1 MESGYRSIAKALS
14 YRVLG
19 SLATA
24 CIFYLLSGDAKLSAG
39 AGLIDS
45 VVKIALYF
53 LHERIWNMIPYGRP
67 KVKQQPEY
75 EI

>member
-1 MESGYRSIAKALS
+1 MDTNTRSIFKAIS

-19 SLATA
+19 SLATGG
-24 CIFYLLSGDAKLSAG
+24 IVYFFSGDLRASAG

-45 VVKIALYF
+45 VVKLGLYF
-53 LHERIWNMIPYGRP
+53 IHERIWNYIPLGRP
-67 KVKQQPEY
+67 NPPEY

>member
-1 MESGYRSIAKALS
+1 MDSNTRSIAKAIS

-19 SLATA
+19 SVATA
-24 CIFYLLSGDAKLSAG
+24 CIVYFFSGDMRASAS

-45 VVKIALYF
+45 VVKLGLYF
-53 LHERIWNMIPYGRP
+53 VHERIWNYIPLGRP
-67 KVKQQPEY
+67 KRPEY